1 MTSPTMAELR
11 EVPLF
16 STLDDVQLQ
25 VVATFLSTE
34 SYRSGR
40 SIVREGE
47 VGYVFFVI
55 KSGQA
60 DVTQGAQVLRLL
72 GPGDFFGEIAIVS
85 EDGKR
90 TATVSARTS
99 VDVWAML
106 GTSFRQLQVQDPGV
120 AETLRAAIDKRL
132 ANG

>member
-1 MTSPTMAELR
+1 MTSPTVAELR

-16 STLDDVQLQ
+16 STLNDVQLQ
-25 VVATFLSTE
+25 VVASFLSTE

-60 DVTQGAQVLRLL
+60 DVTQGARVLRLL

-99 VDVWAML
+99 VEVWAMV
-106 GTSFRQLQVQDPGV
+106 GTSFRQLQVKDPDV
-120 AETLRAAIDKRL
+120 AQTLSVAIDNRL
-132 ANG
+132 SNG

>member
-106 GTSFRQLQVQDPGV
+106 GTSFRQLQVQDPEV
-120 AETLRAAIDKRL
+120 AETLRVAIDNRL
-132 ANG
+132 SNG

>member
-1 MTSPTMAELR
+1 MTSPTVAELR

-16 STLDDVQLQ
+16 STLNDVQLQ
-25 VVATFLSTE
+25 VVASFLTTE

-60 DVTQGAQVLRLL
+60 DVTQGARVLRLL

-99 VDVWAML
+99 VEVWAMV
-106 GTSFRQLQVQDPGV
+106 GTSFRQLQVKDPDV
-120 AETLRAAIDKRL
+120 AQTLSVAIDNRL
-132 ANG
+132 SNG

>member
-1 MTSPTMAELR
+1 MTAPTMAELR

-16 STLDDVQLQ
+16 STLDDIQLQ
-25 VVATFLSTE
+25 VVAGFLTTE

-47 VGYVFFVI
+47 VGYEFFVM

-60 DVTQGAQVLRLL
+60 DVTQGARVLRLL
-72 GPGDFFGEIAIVS
+72 GPGEFFGEIAIVS
-85 EDGKR
+85 GDGKR

-99 VDVWAML
+99 VEVWAML
-106 GTSFRQLQVQDPGV
+106 GTSFRQLQVQDPEV
-120 AETLRAAIDKRL
+120 AQRLSDAIDKRL
-132 ANG
+132 SNG

>member
-1 MTSPTMAELR
+1 MTAPTMAELR

-16 STLDDVQLQ
+16 STLDDIQLQ
-25 VVATFLSTE
+25 VVAGFLTTE

-47 VGYVFFVI
+47 VGYEFFVM

-60 DVTQGAQVLRLL
+60 DVTQGARVLRLL
-72 GPGDFFGEIAIVS
+72 GPGEFFGEIAIVS

-99 VDVWAML
+99 VEVWAML
-106 GTSFRQLQVQDPGV
+106 GTSFRQLQVQDPEV
-120 AETLRAAIDKRL
+120 AQRLSDAIDKRL
-132 ANG
+132 SNG

>member
-1 MTSPTMAELR
+1 MTAPTMAELR

-16 STLDDVQLQ
+16 STLDDIQLQ
-25 VVATFLSTE
+25 VVAGFLTTA

-47 VGYVFFVI
+47 VGYEFFVM

-60 DVTQGAQVLRLL
+60 DVTQGARVLRLL
-72 GPGDFFGEIAIVS
+72 GPGEFFGEIAIVS
-85 EDGKR
+85 GDGKR

-99 VDVWAML
+99 VEVWAML
-106 GTSFRQLQVQDPGV
+106 GTSFRQLQVQDPEV
-120 AETLRAAIDKRL
+120 AQRLSDAIDKRL
-132 ANG
+132 SNG

>member
-1 MTSPTMAELR
+1 MTAPTMAELR

-16 STLDDVQLQ
+16 STLDDIQLQ
-25 VVATFLSTE
+25 VVAGFLTTE

-47 VGYVFFVI
+47 VGYEFFVI

-60 DVTQGAQVLRLL
+60 DVTQGARVLRLL
-72 GPGDFFGEIAIVS
+72 GPGEFFGEIAIVS

-99 VDVWAML
+99 VEVWAML
-106 GTSFRQLQVQDPGV
+106 GTSFRQLQVQDPEV
-120 AETLRAAIDKRL
+120 AQRLSDAIDKRL
-132 ANG
+132 SNG